1 MITELV
7 NKDLILLNLRANT
20 KDEVMKELVHTL
32 HKDGRI
38 NSEEEFLY
46 DIKAR
51 EATGNTGFDDG
62 IAIPHAKSKAVI
74 KPAVAIGIK
83 PSGIDWGAEDGELSK
98 IFFMI
103 ASPDNGANHH
113 IEVLTELSTKIIED
127 GFLDKLMAAT
137 TTGEALE
144 LLVGKQE
151 AKVVPQPTPEPAK
164 PVAPKV
170 SWKERLNKAKQH
182 LLFGT
187 SHMLPFV
194 VAGGVL
200 LALAVMATGKGAV
213 PDTGVLADISTIAI
227 KGLVLFPIIL
237 GGFIGYSIADKP
249 ALAPAFIASGI
260 MADAGGGF
268 LGCIVAGFVA
278 GYTVLQLKRIPI
290 PSHLSALG
298 VYFLYPLAGTLI
310 SAGIVMWGLGA
321 AISSFMLGM
330 NELLASLA
338 GSSKAVLGAILGGMT
353 AFDMGGPINK
363 VATLFAQTQVDTQP
377 WLMGGVGIAICTPPL
392 GMALATFLFK
402 KKFSKEE
409 QEAGKAAA
417 IMGSIGISEG
427 AIPFAANDPMRVLPS
442 IVIGGM
448 VGCIFGFTTDVL
460 LHAPWGGLITAPVS
474 SNIPMYVAGILAG
487 SVTTAIIV
495 GFWKPVVVE
504 GDSVVTDAPVITAP
518 VAGEGEYDVLAVT
531 CCPSGVAH
539 TFMAAKA
546 LEKAG
551 ALHNVKIKV
560 ETQGSNGIQNR
571 LTAKDVANAKYI
583 IFANDVA
590 IKEADRFTTLKSVS
604 VSTKDAMRN
613 ASNLVQG

>member
-1 MITELV
+1 MSTM
-7 NKDLILLNLRANT
+7 T
-20 KDEVMKELVHTL
+20 
-32 HKDGRI
+32 
-38 NSEEEFLY
+38 
-46 DIKAR
+46 
-51 EATGNTGFDDG
+51 ATHNQ
-62 IAIPHAKSKAVI
+62 S
-74 KPAVAIGIK
+74 
-83 PSGIDWGAEDGELSK
+83 DWKQTLSK
-98 IFFMI
+98 LK
-103 ASPDNGANHH
+103 G
-113 IEVLTELSTKIIED
+113 
-127 GFLDKLMAAT
+127 
-137 TTGEALE
+137 
-144 LLVGKQE
+144 
-151 AKVVPQPTPEPAK
+151 
-164 PVAPKV
+164 
-170 SWKERLNKAKQH
+170 H

-213 PDTGVLADISTIAI
+213 PDTGILADISTIAI

-260 MADAGGGF
+260 MADLGGGF
-268 LGCIVAGFVA
+268 LGCIVAGFIA
-278 GYTVLQLKRIPI
+278 GGVVLQLKRLPI
-290 PSHLSALG
+290 PAHLSALG
-298 VYFLYPLAGTLI
+298 VYFIYPLVGTLV

-321 AISSFMLGM
+321 AISSFMIAM
-330 NELLASLA
+330 NEFLASMA

-363 VATLFAQTQVDTQP
+363 VATLFAQTQVNTQP

-392 GMALATFLFK
+392 GMALATFMFK

-448 VGCIFGFTTDVL
+448 VGCVFGFMTDVL

-474 SNIPMYVAGILAG
+474 SNIPMYVVGIALG
-487 SVTTAIIV
+487 SLTTALIV
-495 GFWKPVVVE
+495 GFWKPVVEEDETAVA
-504 GDSVVTDAPVITAP
+504 TPVQTQAAP

-551 ALHNVKIKV
+551 AAAGIKIKV
-560 ETQGSNGIQNR
+560 ETQGSNGLVNK
-571 LTAKDVANAKYI
+571 LTAKDVANAKFI
-583 IFANDVA
+583 ILAHDIPVKESDRFANIRQVECST
-590 IKEADRFTTLKSVS
+590 KEAMKNALTL
-604 VSTKDAMRN
+604 
-613 ASNLVQG
+613 LQG